1 MGLADIKRIPI
12 FGQCPD
18 LTEEDLKEMDD
29 DIKAER
35 REEAIR
41 QKALCL
47 GKKRR
52 LTPSERAELDE
63 LRNELGE

>member
-1 MGLADIKRIPI
+1 MLEDIKRIPL
-12 FGQCPD
+12 FGRCPD
-18 LTEEDLKEMDD
+18 LTEAELKEMDD

-41 QKALCL
+41 QKVACL

-52 LTPSERAELDE
+52 LSPSERAELDE
-63 LRNELGE
+63 LNAELD